1 MRSSDFILPL
11 VISLYIGGILYF
23 LLSYAYQ
30 RSLAKAATISQF
42 SMLQDYS
49 IENKLKF
56 GDSQSQPSF
65 TYRFIPVSVRKYVKD
80 SLELIHTSLK
90 YEIVMTQLLLC
101 AALIT
106 LLFTLASG
114 SIYISIILGL
124 LLTPL
129 IFRQIIKSILRRERE
144 EFREDLP
151 DLLNIL
157 AGGLRAGLSL
167 HQALEAYTSENQGEV
182 SIQIR
187 RALSEMSIGSPIDT
201 ALMGV
206 ANRMQSE
213 DLKWTVTALTI
224 QKTVGGSMATILE
237 TAFDT
242 VKGRADINREIRT
255 ISAEGRLSAYV
266 LMALPFGI
274 FAFLFLTRRE
284 YVRIFWT
291 DAVGLAMLAFI
302 CASLIFGWIWIRKVV
317 EIRI

>member
-1 MRSSDFILPL
+1 M
-11 VISLYIGGILYF
+11 ISLYVGGIAYF
-23 LLSYAYQ
+23 LLSYAHQ
-30 RSLAKAATISQF
+30 KSRERAATISQF
-42 SMLQDYS
+42 SMLKSYS
-49 IENKLKF
+49 IENKF
-56 GDSQSQPSF
+56 HSSDDQSQTSF
-65 TYRFIPVSVRKYVKD
+65 TYRFVPISIRKYVKS
-80 SLELIHTSLK
+80 SLELIHSPLK

-106 LLFTLASG
+106 LVFTFASG
-114 SIYISIILGL
+114 SIYLALVLALI
-124 LLTPL
+124 LTPV
-129 IFRQIIKSILRRERE
+129 IFRQVVQSIARRERE

-206 ANRMQSE
+206 AVRMQSE

-274 FAFLFLTRRE
+274 FTFLFLTRRE
-284 YVRIFWT
+284 YVRVFWT
-291 DAVGLAMLAFI
+291 DAVGLTMLGFI
-302 CASLIFGWIWIRKVV
+302 CVSLIFGWIWIRKVV

>member
-1 MRSSDFILPL
+1 MNLSDFIFPL
-11 VISLYIGGILYF
+11 VISLYVGGIAYF
-23 LLSYAYQ
+23 LLSYAHQ
-30 RSLAKAATISQF
+30 KSRERAATISQF
-42 SMLQDYS
+42 SMLKSYS
-49 IENKLKF
+49 IENKF
-56 GDSQSQPSF
+56 HSSDDQSQTSF
-65 TYRFIPVSVRKYVKD
+65 TYRFVPISIRKYVKS
-80 SLELIHTSLK
+80 SLELIHSPLK

-106 LLFTLASG
+106 LVFTFASG
-114 SIYISIILGL
+114 SIYLALVLALI
-124 LLTPL
+124 LTPV
-129 IFRQIIKSILRRERE
+129 IFRQVVQSIARRERE

-206 ANRMQSE
+206 AVRMQSE

-274 FAFLFLTRRE
+274 FTFLFLTRRE
-284 YVRIFWT
+284 YVRVFWT
-291 DAVGLAMLAFI
+291 DAVGLTMLGFI
-302 CASLIFGWIWIRKVV
+302 CVSLIFGWIWIRKVV

>member
-1 MRSSDFILPL
+1 MKESDFIFPL
-11 VISLYIGGILYF
+11 VISLYVGAIAYF
-23 LLSYAYQ
+23 LLSYIYQ
-30 RSLAKAATISQF
+30 KSRARAATTSQF
-42 SMLQDYS
+42 SMLKSYS
-49 IENKLKF
+49 IESKF
-56 GDSQSQPSF
+56 YSGEDQPETSF
-65 TYRFIPVSVRKYVKD
+65 RYRFIPSSIRKYVKD
-80 SLELIHTSLK
+80 SLELIHSPLK
-90 YEIVMTQLLLC
+90 YETVMTQLLLC

-106 LLFTLASG
+106 LLLTLAMG
-114 SIYISIILGL
+114 SIYLAIVLALI
-124 LLTPL
+124 LTPL
-129 IFRQIIKSILRRERE
+129 IFRQVIQSIARRERE

-182 SIQIR
+182 SIQLR

-206 ANRMQSE
+206 ALRMQSE
-213 DLKWTVTALTI
+213 DLKWTVTALSI

-237 TAFDT
+237 TAFET
-242 VKGRADINREIRT
+242 VKGRGDINREIRT

-274 FAFLFLTRRE
+274 FTFLFLTRRE
-284 YVRIFWT
+284 YVRVFWT
-291 DAVGLAMLAFI
+291 DAVGITMLGFI
-302 CASLIFGWIWIRKVV
+302 SISLILGWIWIRKVV

>member
-1 MRSSDFILPL
+1 MNLSDFIFPL
-11 VISLYIGGILYF
+11 VISLYVGGIAYF

-30 RSLAKAATISQF
+30 KSRERAATISQF
-42 SMLQDYS
+42 SMLKSYS
-49 IENKLKF
+49 IENKF
-56 GDSQSQPSF
+56 HSSEDQSQTSF
-65 TYRFIPVSVRKYVKD
+65 TYRFVPISIRKYVKS
-80 SLELIHTSLK
+80 SLELIHSPLK

-106 LLFTLASG
+106 LVFTFASG
-114 SIYISIILGL
+114 SIYLALVLALI
-124 LLTPL
+124 LTPV
-129 IFRQIIKSILRRERE
+129 IFRQVVQSIARRERE

-206 ANRMQSE
+206 AVRMQSE

-274 FAFLFLTRRE
+274 FTFLFLTRRE
-284 YVRIFWT
+284 YVRVFWT
-291 DAVGLAMLAFI
+291 DAVGLTMLGFI
-302 CASLIFGWIWIRKVV
+302 CVSLIFGWIWIRKVV

>member
-1 MRSSDFILPL
+1 M
-11 VISLYIGGILYF
+11 ISLYVGGIAYF
-23 LLSYAYQ
+23 LLSYAHQ
-30 RSLAKAATISQF
+30 KSRERAATISQF
-42 SMLQDYS
+42 SMLKSYS
-49 IENKLKF
+49 IENKF
-56 GDSQSQPSF
+56 HSSEDQSQTSF
-65 TYRFIPVSVRKYVKD
+65 TYRFVPISIRKYVKS
-80 SLELIHTSLK
+80 SLELIHSPLK

-106 LLFTLASG
+106 LVFTFASG
-114 SIYISIILGL
+114 SIYLALVLALI
-124 LLTPL
+124 LTPV
-129 IFRQIIKSILRRERE
+129 IFRQVVQSIARRERE

-206 ANRMQSE
+206 AVRMQSE

-274 FAFLFLTRRE
+274 FTFLFLTRRE
-284 YVRIFWT
+284 YVRVFWT
-291 DAVGLAMLAFI
+291 DAVGLTMLGFI
-302 CASLIFGWIWIRKVV
+302 CVSLIFGWIWIRKVV